1 IHTVLYHSH
10 FLVIKNLPF
19 VVVDTSEYMFSI
31 GKMTQRIDHV
41 PIYDIEEFFPIDYRK
56 DQGIPGN
63 VSVVNQTIE
72 EQMQSQLVA
81 EEADEHRILD
91 EGVSI

>member
-1 IHTVLYHSH
+1 
-10 FLVIKNLPF
+10 
-19 VVVDTSEYMFSI
+19 MFSI